1 MRQNLC
7 ITVGDM
13 LILASQ
19 FLKVVSTPMW
29 SLILNFQV
37 GFGGNCGNLHFNLD
51 SYSSNY
57 FIISDVTLLFFSG
70 TVYAYQNGQF
80 SSYNDYMSHVHHIL
94 YKLSL
99 SFSLW

>member
-19 FLKVVSTPMW
+19 FLKMVSMPTC

-57 FIISDVTLLFFSG
+57 FIISAVTLLFFW
-70 TVYAYQNGQF
+70 VL
-80 SSYNDYMSHVHHIL
+80 YMLIRIVNSPHTMTICHMSIIF
-94 YKLSL
+94 YIN
-99 SFSLW
+99 

>member
-1 MRQNLC
+1 MWQNLC
-7 ITVGDM
+7 ITAGDM

-19 FLKVVSTPMW
+19 FLKMVSMPTC

-57 FIISDVTLLFFSG
+57 FIISACFFGYCICLSELSILLI
-70 TVYAYQNGQF
+70 Q
-80 SSYNDYMSHVHHIL
+80 
-94 YKLSL
+94 
-99 SFSLW
+99 